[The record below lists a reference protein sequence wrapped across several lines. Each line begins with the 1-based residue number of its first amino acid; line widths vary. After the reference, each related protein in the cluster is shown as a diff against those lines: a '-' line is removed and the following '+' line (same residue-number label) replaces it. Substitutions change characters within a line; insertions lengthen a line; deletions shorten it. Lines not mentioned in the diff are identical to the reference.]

1 VTSDSRASFA
11 LDLGSATSSAAILG
25 RVNGRRRLLAS
36 ESTPAGGDPEDLLA
50 LLVSRLADA
59 DPGLADE
66 LGLDPTSIA
75 ATPRL
80 VARTAELP
88 RLAIL
93 ATSERERAAVERL
106 AATAGWRST
115 GLSMEASDEVALARL
130 ALDHDVAAV
139 VLAAGESPALD
150 PKPAVAALA
159 ALGAALAGRDPARP
173 FVLAGLLRT
182 EAARFAV
189 DATGAPL
196 PYGPAATAGDPP
208 GEGLRRLLDAIHPG
222 SGDGR
227 HALVRAVT
235 DLATVLDR
243 RVELVEI
250 GLTGGPP
257 GAGRDR
263 TAWRLPP
270 AFVEA
275 AALAP
280 AGEPDDS
287 LVDGVLAWS
296 SIALD
301 RHRMRDRLREL
312 RLTPW
317 GEAHGAGAVVRYAAA
332 RAALERLVEA
342 TPAISELPAPDLIV
356 VAGGAWAV
364 APGPAIALAVADLVR
379 RPGAS
384 QLAWDHARL
393 LGPIGMADDQA
404 ERRSLLAELAEDL
417 LVPLGTVVTP
427 AGLRA
432 GKSAGRLT
440 IHGESGS
447 SEIDL
452 VPGRPAAGGPAARP
466 AGDRRVPVQ
475 GPGRHRPP
483 GPARPDRG
491 RRGPGWPAGRPARR
505 APPAARPA
513 RPAAGHA
520 RRLAGGA
527 LAGTRCLTMVL
538 SPRRSPRRCPAGR
551 WSCPPR
557 RPGSS

>member
-1 VTSDSRASFA
+1 MTSESRACFA
-11 LDLGSATSSAAILG
+11 LDLGSATSSAAVLG
-25 RVNGRRRLLAS
+25 RINGRLRLLAA
-36 ESTPAGGDPEDLLA
+36 ESAPAGSDPDDLLA
-50 LLVSRLADA
+50 LLLSRLAGA
-59 DPGLADE
+59 DPALAKE
-66 LGLDPTSIA
+66 LGLGPSTIA
-75 ATPRL
+75 QARRL
-80 VARTAELP
+80 VARTAEPP

-106 AATAGWRST
+106 AATAGWRFN
-115 GLSMEASDEVALARL
+115 GLSLEASDPAALARL
-130 ALDHDVAAV
+130 ALERDVAAV

-150 PKPAVAALA
+150 PKPAVTALA
-159 ALGAALAGRDPARP
+159 TLGAALAGRDPSRP
-173 FVLAGLLRT
+173 VVLAGLLRT
-182 EAARFAV
+182 EAGRFAP
-189 DATGAPL
+189 DADGAPP

-208 GEGLRRLLDAIHPG
+208 GAGLRRLLDAIHPG

-227 HALVRAVT
+227 HALVRATT

-250 GLTGGPP
+250 GLTGGLRVLAAPD
-257 GAGRDR
+257 GVEA
-263 TAWRLPP
+263 PP

-280 AGEPDDS
+280 SGEPDDD

-296 SIALD
+296 SIPLD

-317 GEAHGAGAVVRYAAA
+317 GEAYGAGAVVRYAAA
-332 RAALERLVEA
+332 RAALERLVVA

-364 APGPAIALAVADLVR
+364 APGPAIALALADMVR

-393 LGPIGMADDQA
+393 LGPIGMVEEQA
-404 ERRSLLAELAEDL
+404 ERRALLAELAEDL

-447 SEIDL
+447 SEVDL
-452 VPGRPAAGGPAARP
+452 VPGGLQLV
-466 AGDRRVPVQ
+466 DL
-475 GPGRHRPP
+475 PP
-483 GPARPDRG
+483 GQLGIAEFRFRDQVDLGRRARHARIEVGGGLGGLLVDLRDVPLRLPDRLE
-491 RRGPGWPAGRPARR
+491 RRR
-505 APPAARPA
+505 ALLGAWQAA
-513 RPAAGHA
+513 
-520 RRLAGGA
+520 L
-527 LAGTRCLTMVL
+527 
-538 SPRRSPRRCPAGR
+538 
-551 WSCPPR
+551 W
-557 RPGSS
+557 PGLDA

>member
-1 VTSDSRASFA
+1 MTSDPRALFA
-11 LDLGSATSSAAILG
+11 LDLGSATSAVAVLG
-25 RVNGRRRLLAS
+25 RINRRWRLVSAESAPAGSDPDDLLAS
-36 ESTPAGGDPEDLLA
+36 
-50 LLVSRLADA
+50 LVARLADV
-59 DPGLADE
+59 DPALLAG
-66 LGLDPTSIA
+66 LGLGSSSLAT
-75 ATPRL
+75 TPRL
-80 VARTAELP
+80 VARTAEAP

-106 AATAGWRST
+106 AGTAGWRSD
-115 GLSMEASDEVALARL
+115 GLSLEASEPVALARL
-130 ALDHDVAAV
+130 ALGRDVAAV
-139 VLAAGESPALD
+139 ILAAGESSALD

-159 ALGAALAGRDPARP
+159 TLGAALAGRDPTRP
-173 FVLAGLLRT
+173 IVLAGLLRT
-182 EAARFAV
+182 ETGRFAA
-189 DATGAPL
+189 DADGAPP

-208 GEGLRRLLDAIHPG
+208 GAGLRRLLDAIHPG

-227 HALVRAVT
+227 HALVRATT

-250 GLTGGPP
+250 GLTGGLRVLAAP
-257 GAGRDR
+257 GGLEA
-263 TAWRLPP
+263 PP

-280 AGEPDDS
+280 PGEPDDG

-296 SIALD
+296 SIPLD

-332 RAALERLVEA
+332 RAALERLVGV
-342 TPAISELPAPDLIV
+342 TPEISGLPAPDLIV

-364 APGPAIALAVADLVR
+364 APGPAIALALADVVR

-393 LGPIGMADDQA
+393 LGPIGMVADQV
-404 ERRSLLAELAEDL
+404 ERRGLLAELAEDL

-432 GKSAGRLT
+432 GKSAGRLV

-452 VPGRPAAGGPAARP
+452 VPGGLQLVDLPPGQLGIAEFRFRDQVNLGSRARHARIEVGGGLGGLLVDLRDVPLRLP
-466 AGDRRVPVQ
+466 DRLDRRRALLGAWQ
-475 GPGRHRPP
+475 AALWPGL
-483 GPARPDRG
+483 D
-491 RRGPGWPAGRPARR
+491 
-505 APPAARPA
+505 
-513 RPAAGHA
+513 
-520 RRLAGGA
+520 
-527 LAGTRCLTMVL
+527 V
-538 SPRRSPRRCPAGR
+538 
-551 WSCPPR
+551 
-557 RPGSS
+557 

>member
-11 LDLGSATSSAAILG
+11 LDLGSATSSAAIVG

-50 LLVSRLADA
+50 VLVSRLADA
-59 DPGLADE
+59 DPGLAEE
-66 LGLDPTSIA
+66 LGLDPASIA

-80 VARTAELP
+80 VARTAEPP

-106 AATAGWRST
+106 AATAGWRSS
-115 GLSMEASDEVALARL
+115 GLSLEASDEVALARL

-150 PKPAVAALA
+150 PKPAVTALA

-182 EAARFAV
+182 EAARFTV
-189 DATGAPL
+189 DSAGAPL

-250 GLTGGPP
+250 GLTGGLRVLAAPD
-257 GAGRDR
+257 GLE
-263 TAWRLPP
+263 TSP

-317 GEAHGAGAVVRYAAA
+317 GEAYGAGAVVRYAAA

-404 ERRSLLAELAEDL
+404 ERRALLAELAEDL

-452 VPGRPAAGGPAARP
+452 VPGGLQLV
-466 AGDRRVPVQ
+466 DL
-475 GPGRHRPP
+475 PP
-483 GPARPDRG
+483 GQLGIAEFRFKDQVDIGRRARHARIEVGGGLGGLLIDLRDVPLRLPDRLE
-491 RRGPGWPAGRPARR
+491 RRR
-505 APPAARPA
+505 ALLGAWQAA
-513 RPAAGHA
+513 
-520 RRLAGGA
+520 L
-527 LAGTRCLTMVL
+527 
-538 SPRRSPRRCPAGR
+538 
-551 WSCPPR
+551 W
-557 RPGSS
+557 PGLDV